1 MSAGSHPHLRLVGVD
16 DAIDDWVRRARRE
29 GAAENRRAAGG
40 ADLDPTDPRWVLA
53 IRAYSTLQGSTLTPQ
68 KRQQVMATARK
79 LGVRPFDANLIIA
92 VVQDQAR
99 RGGDLSKAAGT
110 IRIVP
115 RPRRRRTRSFE
126 MYRWAAALI
135 SALFGTAWLIWWVG

>member
-16 DAIDDWVRRARRE
+16 DAIDDAVRRARRE
-29 GAAENRRAAGG
+29 VTAENRRAAGG
-40 ADLDPTDPRWVLA
+40 PDLDPTDPRWVLA
-53 IRAYSTLQGSTLTPQ
+53 VRAYSKLQGSTLTPQ
-68 KRQQVMATARK
+68 RRQQVMDTARK

-115 RPRRRRTRSFE
+115 RPRRRGPNSRE
-126 MYRWAAALI
+126 ILRWAAALI
-135 SALFGTAWLIWWVG
+135 SAIFGTVWLIWWVG